1 MLKGIV
7 NRALSPTSSPDSS
20 TTSNTSQV
28 GVGEQSQGGPIS
40 SSSQRPVHGAPDS
53 SDSRRNSNKDVVTE
67 VDPDAPRHLTAYQYK
82 YGKDS
87 YTLKSNKFTH
97 ALKGCWYSPLMKRI
111 STIAIA
117 GTGFLADAYDLFVI
131 NIALDMMAQEA
142 NLESYQVTL
151 TTAMKSEISMMAV
164 LGAIFGQLIFGTFA
178 DQIGRKKIFV
188 TTCSCIILGTILS
201 ATVQPNSHFSI
212 YQQLAFWRF
221 WLGFGVGGEYPLSS
235 SITAETSTPNERV
248 QNLALVFSMQGVGK
262 VLCAL
267 VLLFCYYCIEDTNL
281 QWRIAILI
289 GGVPMMISIYYRC
302 KMHETNAFEHSEN
315 AQLQSQNRDSFALR
329 VKKTWSILCA
339 NGRLLAGTAG
349 SWFILDVIFYGNSL
363 FSSDVT
369 KAMGTADNL
378 EGKVNENAIIQAM
391 AMPGYIMAVYYINRI
406 GKKNLQLLGFAA
418 TALIFLIMA
427 TFQDQLANI
436 GRLYIVLYALTYF
449 FDDFGANTTTF
460 IIPTEVFPTE
470 VRATCHGF
478 SAAMGK
484 LGAVIGASFF
494 LRVQQSF
501 CPNNNCDITSNPE
514 YIENSNDDD
523 ANMNLEE
530 TYAEASDKGLRT
542 VFLSCALLALLGFFW
557 TWYFITTDQAHESLT
572 KYAES
577 NLSNDLSTNHFDDGV
592 WDTNGVEVE
601 LTELDEENNQQ
612 SNSSTTLSSPEKAG
626 ANTYL

>member
-7 NRALSPTSSPDSS
+7 NRTLSPTSNHVSS
-20 TTSNTSQV
+20 TN
-28 GVGEQSQGGPIS
+28 GSQGDVGSIS
-40 SSSQRPVHGAPDS
+40 SSSSPPSLEDGTQ
-53 SDSRRNSNKDVVTE
+53 NSTKDMDDE

-87 YTLKSNKFTH
+87 YNSNGNKCIH
-97 ALKGCWYSPLMKRI
+97 AAKGCWYSPLCKRI

-131 NIALDMMAQEA
+131 NIALDMMAQES
-142 NLESYQVTL
+142 NLESYGVTL

-188 TTCSCIILGTILS
+188 TTCSCIIFGTILS
-201 ATVQPNSHFSI
+201 ATVQPNSHISI

-235 SITAETSTPNERV
+235 SITAETSASNERV

-289 GGVPMMISIYYRC
+289 GGVPMMVSIYFRC
-302 KMHETNAFEHSEN
+302 KMHETSAFEHSEN
-315 AQLQSQNRDSFALR
+315 ASSQTKDSFKVR

-418 TALIFLIMA
+418 TAIIFSIMA
-427 TFQDQLANI
+427 IFQDQLANI
-436 GRLYIVLYALTYF
+436 GRLYIMLYALTYF

-501 CPNNNCDITSNPE
+501 CPDNNCDITSNPD
-514 YIENSNDDD
+514 YSIDDD

-530 TYAEASDKGLRT
+530 TYAEASDKGLKA
-542 VFLSCALLALLGFFW
+542 VLLSCAVLALLGFFW

-572 KYAES
+572 KYADADSS
-577 NLSNDLSTNHFDDGV
+577 NGLATNQFDDGA

-601 LTELDEENNQQ
+601 LTEIDEENNQQ
-612 SNSSTTLSSPEKAG
+612 SDTSTTLSFPEKAG
-626 ANTYL
+626 THTHL